1 MDNGGY
7 MGPWRLVCAA
17 IFCFAGEMCMFFL
30 DGRNKWPLIMM
41 FIFLSIGLI
50 FITLDRYRNK

>member
-1 MDNGGY
+1 